1 MVRPHLEYGAPIWNP
16 HTKKQITLVE
26 NVQRRATKQIAGMKH
41 LSYKERLQ
49 KLTLPTLCYRRYRGD
64 MIEMYKL
71 SHRYYDEGATR
82 GFIEFRASHTRNYS
96 MRGHKFNVFKHSFKC
111 RVNDQWNNLP
121 EEIVDAPSLN
131 SFKNKLDKLWKQ
143 NEIMF
148 DPEID
153 LYVITSSRGTRFA
166 NI

>member
-1 MVRPHLEYGAPIWNP
+1 
-16 HTKKQITLVE
+16 
-26 NVQRRATKQIAGMKH
+26 
-41 LSYKERLQ
+41 
-49 KLTLPTLCYRRYRGD
+49 
-64 MIEMYKL
+64 
-71 SHRYYDEGATR
+71 
-82 GFIEFRASHTRNYS
+82 
-96 MRGHKFNVFKHSFKC
+96 MRGHKFNVFKESFKKDIRKHSFKC

-121 EEIVDAPSLN
+121 EEIVDALSLN